1 MPSIR
6 DLTLALS
13 DMKVFS
19 KVDIKDAFNQCLINP
34 ECRHLTAFSTQWGT
48 YQYCRLN
55 MGLAIDSELFQQVM
69 TENLKHIPNQRLAT
83 DDKIVFGRD
92 IEECELYTE
101 MVLKT
106 LAELGVTLSSVGK
119 CEFLKTEIT
128 FYGHKISAEGIKSL
142 ESKNAGFYGH
152 E

>member
-1 MPSIR
+1 
-6 DLTLALS
+6 
-13 DMKVFS
+13 
-19 KVDIKDAFNQCLINP
+19 
-34 ECRHLTAFSTQWGT
+34 
-48 YQYCRLN
+48 

-83 DDKIVFGRD
+83 
-92 IEECELYTE
+92 E
-101 MVLKT
+101 MVLNT

-128 FYGHKISAEGIKSL
+128 FYGHKISAEGIKPL